1 MSRTMAPTK
10 PSRPPKS
17 SSCTTCSTLRGRP
30 VHGAC
35 HACCRARR
43 PITAAASGV
52 MAAQPRRAQDEAID
66 GQVRRDAVARH
77 GVAAHAAGRTPTT
90 LQHQGGGVPRRRSRR
105 LDGPAREPVGVTQP
119 RNDTLEAL
127 AQPRERPAQLVFQF
141 RRRELHEV
149 RMRPRVRGQG
159 VDRGLRDHALRAL
172 AGKDG
177 QVREWAAAHRLR
189 LAPVPEWAL
198 VASEQELHA
207 ATRHPGITLASH
219 TWTHPNL
226 VQLPPAELEDE
237 LRRPLAWLRQRFE
250 RVISWLRSPYG
261 LASRAVEA
269 AAAAAGYTAA
279 LVLEGGWCAPGR
291 VRRYAV
297 PRHGVPRDLSVNGF
311 VLCTSGLCRHDA

>member
-1 MSRTMAPTK
+1 MTVRRAV
-10 PSRPPKS
+10 KS
-17 SSCTTCSTLRGRP
+17 LLEAGL
-30 VHGAC
+30 VHGGLAKLGRLRRREHTLVLTYHNIVPERSPPFGDRSLHLPRPLFVRQLEQLLRT
-35 HACCRARR
+35 HAVVPLEDVLAPARPSHR
-43 PITAAASGV
+43 PRIAITFDDAYRGATVMGV
-52 MAAQPRRAQDEAID
+52 EELTKRGLPATLFVVPAFVGGGPFWW
-66 GQVRRDAVARH
+66 DAVAR
-77 GVAAHAAGRTPTT
+77 P
-90 LQHQGGGVPRRRSRR
+90 
-105 LDGPAREPVGVTQP
+105 DGE
-119 RNDTLEAL
+119 
-127 AQPRERPAQLVFQF
+127 
-141 RRRELHEV
+141 
-149 RMRPRVRGQG
+149 G

-189 LAPVPEWAL
+189 LAAVPEWAL

-250 RVISWLRSPYG
+250 RVIPWLSYPYG
-261 LASRAVEA
+261 LASRTVEA